1 MKILEEWGIKKVE
14 FFYGWFAAKET
25 KNYKNIDALFH
36 SKVINLPIVL
46 AFIIGFVFTLPIIFF
61 ELLLDI
67 FTQPTLQSVTL
78 YLLVTT
84 ASVFL
89 EFYFLFLLGFITLAY
104 YIHHLYL
111 IDKAHWHISQEEFVA
126 TLVRSVME
134 LPEKKIIKY
143 NLNPYEYQEARILL
157 LSLIYKAKVILTNM
171 VAKFIVKKALS
182 RSSLRIY
189 SAYVA
194 ALVTG
199 IWDALIF
206 VKTIGESRY
215 KIMVRFMVLYLLE
228 HKKELLLEEQ
238 SIKMILFRYYYFG
251 EYNNN
256 FDRLLQEIY
265 SLKAFEYEKET
276 FLNALPSHTKLFAL
290 FFAFKFKTFTS
301 KEKALMQAFDILQE
315 VKTLRKMIKKSEMS
329 SLQEYIKAM

>member
-1 MKILEEWGIKKVE
+1 MKILEDWGIEKVE
-14 FFYGWFAAKET
+14 YFYRWFAKRESRHY
-25 KNYKNIDALFH
+25 NSIDALFH
-36 SKVINLPIVL
+36 SKIIYLPIVL

-61 ELLLDI
+61 ELLLDV
-67 FTQPTLQSVTL
+67 FNQPTLQSVTL

-104 YIHHLYL
+104 YIHHLYV
-111 IDKAHWHISQEEFVA
+111 IDEAHWHISEEEFVA

-134 LPEKKIIKY
+134 LPEKKIINY
-143 NLNPYEYQEARILL
+143 NLNPYEYQEARIIL

-171 VAKFIVKKALS
+171 IAKFVVKKALS

-206 VKTIGESRY
+206 VKTIRESRY

-228 HKKELLLEEQ
+228 HKRELLLEEQ

-265 SLKAFEYEKET
+265 SLKAFEYEKEI
-276 FLNALPSHTKLFAL
+276 FLNTAPSNTKLLAL
-290 FFAFKFKTFTS
+290 LFAFKFRTFSS
-301 KEKALMQAFDILQE
+301 KERAIMQEFDIFQE
-315 VKTLRKMIKKSEMS
+315 VKTLRKMIKKSEMIK
-329 SLQEYIKAM
+329 LQEYINAL

>member
-1 MKILEEWGIKKVE
+1 MKILEDWGIAKVNY
-14 FFYGWFAAKET
+14 FYRWFAKNQT
-25 KNYKNIDALFH
+25 KHYDRIDTLFH
-36 SKVINLPIVL
+36 AKIIYLPIFL
-46 AFIIGFVFTLPIIFF
+46 AFVIGFVFTLPIIFF
-61 ELLLDI
+61 ELLLDV
-67 FTQPTLQSVTL
+67 FNQPTLQSVTI

-111 IDKAHWHISQEEFVA
+111 IDEEHWHISQEEFVA

-134 LPEKKIIKY
+134 LPEKKIINY
-143 NLNPYEYQEARILL
+143 NLNPYEYQETRIIL

-171 VAKFIVKKALS
+171 IAKFIVKKALS

-206 VKTIGESRY
+206 LKTIRESRY
-215 KIMVRFMVLYLLE
+215 KIMIRFMILYLVE
-228 HKKELLLEEQ
+228 HKKELLLEDQ
-238 SIKMILFRYYYFG
+238 SIKIILFRYYYFG

-265 SLKAFEYEKET
+265 SLKAFEYEKDIY
-276 FLNALPSHTKLFAL
+276 LNSSPSNSKLLALL
-290 FFAFKFKTFTS
+290 FAFKFRTFSS
-301 KEKALMQAFDILQE
+301 KERAIMQEFDILQE
-315 VKTLRKMIKKSEMS
+315 VKTLRKMIKKSNIK
-329 SLQEYIKAM
+329 SLQEYINTL